1 MSIKR
6 VCIFMIAAFLV
17 LDAFLMYIYFN
28 GRDKML
34 NISSKRIDDVVEYFT
49 NNGVKIDKKAIES
62 RIPDNLIYTFL
73 NDNNAS
79 FPENSA
85 KKLAESLGED
95 TAYGFVETPDGVVYT
110 FSDKDGNVKASL
122 KLSSDGFTVEY
133 VKEGF
138 DKDSVNDFDFGEM
151 KEEQISIDA
160 SEKTAAEKFI
170 KCLSSKSK
178 PQCYIYGVKDTE
190 YGKIICASQSV
201 DGNTALEG
209 FYLNTVEKD
218 GEIVY
223 AYGKTVCDDFKE
235 SYSEK
240 LLDSINAL
248 RRVDIDSAREILSQ
262 KIIYVLRYSDSGVY
276 YLIPTWKIIY
286 IDISGQQNIQYVDA
300 ILE

>member
-6 VCIFMIAAFLV
+6 VCIFMIAAFLL
-17 LDAFLMYIYFN
+17 LDAFLLCIYFD

-34 NISSKRIDDVVEYFT
+34 NISSKRIDDVAEYFT
-49 NNGVKIDKKAIES
+49 NNGVKIDKKTIES

-79 FPENSA
+79 SPEIFA
-85 KKLAESLGED
+85 KKLADSLGEN

-110 FSDKDGNVKASL
+110 FSDKDGNVKASF
-122 KLSSDGFTVEY
+122 KLSSDGFTIEY
-133 VKEGF
+133 GKEGF
-138 DKDSVNDFDFGEM
+138 DKDSVENFDFDEM
-151 KEEQISIDA
+151 KEEKTGLDA
-160 SEKTAAEKFI
+160 SQKETAEKFI

-178 PQCYIYGVKDTE
+178 PQFDIYGVYETAP
-190 YGKIICASQSV
+190 YTVICASQTA
-201 DGNTALEG
+201 DGKTALDG
-209 FYLNTVEKD
+209 FYLNLVEKD

-223 AYGKTVCDDFKE
+223 ACGKIICDDFKE

-248 RRVDIDSAREILSQ
+248 RRVDIDSAKEILSQ